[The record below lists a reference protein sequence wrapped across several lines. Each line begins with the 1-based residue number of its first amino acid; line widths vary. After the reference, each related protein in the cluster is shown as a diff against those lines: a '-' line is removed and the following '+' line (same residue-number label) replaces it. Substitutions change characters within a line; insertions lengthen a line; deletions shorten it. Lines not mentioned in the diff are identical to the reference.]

1 MKIFLKKHLPQFPAI
16 QKWTKNQ
23 TQKLS
28 HFIFKISMAA
38 TTLPAMAALPTIAP
52 PTGGGI
58 GGATVQDGDFL
69 GMMGGYFKLGLTIL
83 GLVIAALAF
92 ISVVTGGLRRWKDY
106 SEGRQSLG
114 ELKEYLVASVIIA
127 AFVVL
132 MIGYAMSTL
141 A

>member
-1 MKIFLKKHLPQFPAI
+1 MKIIPKNRLPQLPDLN
-16 QKWTKNQ
+16 TH
-23 TQKLS
+23 TQRLS
-28 HFIFKISMAA
+28 RFILKISIAA
-38 TTLPAMAALPTIAP
+38 TTLPAAAALPTIAP

-92 ISVVTGGLRRWKDY
+92 INVVIGGLRRWKDY